1 MANTIPIP
9 CREAFSDTLLECA
22 EKDRNIIAVT
32 TDSRGSVMLGSFA
45 QECPGQFVEMGIAE
59 QNAIGIAAGLA
70 ACGKKPFVCGPA
82 CFLSAR
88 SLEQMKVDVIYS
100 NINVKVIGV
109 SGGISYGPLGA
120 THHSLHDIAVLRSIP
135 GVTILLPCDVHQT
148 RKMTEI
154 LAKTEG
160 PVYVRMGRVPVP
172 DVYSGDNIPFQIGKA
187 NLLMEGNDISIIAA
201 GEMVRVALDA
211 GLLLKGKGIHARV
224 IDMHTLKPLDV
235 ETIREAAAETQA
247 IITVEEHN
255 IHGGLGAAVAEVV
268 VQSHPVPMKIL
279 GIPDEPTVSGEP
291 SEVFQYYGLTGEGIC
306 QTVQNFLNGVEMTTC
321 RK

>member
-1 MANTIPIP
+1 MTNTIP

-32 TDSRGSVMLGSFA
+32 TDSRGSVMLGRFA
-45 QECPGQFVEMGIAE
+45 QECPGQFVEVGIAE

-100 NINVKVIGV
+100 NTNVKVIGV

-120 THHSLHDIAVLRSIP
+120 THHSLHDITVLRSMP
-135 GVTILLPCDVHQT
+135 GVTILLPCDVRQT
-148 RKMTEI
+148 RKMTKV
-154 LAKTEG
+154 LANMEG
-160 PVYVRMGRVPVP
+160 PVYVRMGRAPVP
-172 DVYSGDNIPFQIGKA
+172 DVYSGDDVPFQIGKA
-187 NLLMEGNDISIIAA
+187 NLLMKGNDISIIAA
-201 GEMVRVALDA
+201 GEMVRIALDA
-211 GLLLKGKGIHARV
+211 GLLLREKGIHARV

-247 IITVEEHN
+247 IVTVEEHN

-268 VQSHPVPMKIL
+268 VQSHPLPMKIL

-306 QTVQNFLNGVEMTTC
+306 QTAKKLLNGEWE
-321 RK
+321 